1 MLVEPAVSLRIVMQ
15 HRGQLGL
22 RLVIIIALFIFVPAR
37 VGTVALVVSVRRAE
51 GPLGLAV

>member
-22 RLVIIIALFIFVPAR
+22 RLVVIIALFIFVPAR